1 MARWRGQAL
10 LDAAARRGS
19 TGVMTHSDDFQSRLG
34 ETRTSDWLLID
45 QDRVNGFADITLDH
59 QFIHIDPER
68 AKAETPFGGPI
79 AHGFLTLS
87 MLSHFAAQC
96 MPAFP
101 DKAIGINYGFDKVR
115 FLSPVP
121 VGRRI
126 RGKFTLASAD
136 QRRPGQIQLIHDVE
150 VEIENAPAPALAAR
164 WLSLVV
170 TG

>member
-1 MARWRGQAL
+1 M
-10 LDAAARRGS
+10 LDGAARRRS
-19 TGVMTHSDDFQSRLG
+19 IAAMTDNHDFQSRIG
-34 ETRTSDWLLID
+34 ETRHSDWFTVD
-45 QDRVNGFADITLDH
+45 QARVNAFADITLDH
-59 QFIHIDPER
+59 QFIHVDPER

-96 MPAFP
+96 LPAFP

-121 VGRRI
+121 VGARI

-136 QRRPGQIQLIHDVE
+136 QRKPGQIQLAHDVE
-150 VEIENAPAPALAAR
+150 VEIENFPTPALAAR

>member
-1 MARWRGQAL
+1 
-10 LDAAARRGS
+10 
-19 TGVMTHSDDFQSRLG
+19 MTLIDEYKSRIG

-45 QDRVNGFADITLDH
+45 QGRVNAFADITLDH
-59 QFIHIDPER
+59 QFIHVDPER

-101 DKAIGINYGFDKVR
+101 QKAIGINYGFDKVR

-121 VGRRI
+121 VGARI
-126 RGKFTLASAD
+126 RGKFTLAAVE
-136 QRRPGQIQLIHDVE
+136 QRKPGQIQLSHDAE

>member
-1 MARWRGQAL
+1 
-10 LDAAARRGS
+10 
-19 TGVMTHSDDFQSRLG
+19 MTDNHDFQSRIG
-34 ETRTSDWLLID
+34 ETRHSDWFTVD
-45 QDRVNGFADITLDH
+45 QARVNAFADITLDH
-59 QFIHIDPER
+59 QFIHVDPER

-96 MPAFP
+96 LPAFP

-121 VGRRI
+121 VGARI

-136 QRRPGQIQLIHDVE
+136 PRKPGQIQLAHDVE